1 MANVDAPFGFRLV
14 GKVGSNINNVGRTE
28 YRIAAS
34 EAAIYKGDP
43 VEFDTTGS
51 VAKAD
56 AASPLLGVFDG
67 CFYTDPTTSKPSWS
81 NYWPSNAATD
91 AVAFVFDDPMALYEI
106 QCDGTMA
113 LADLNLNADFI
124 FTASPTT
131 VNGQSVAEINSTTE
145 NTNATLPLK
154 LLHLSTDPDNS
165 DVSADNANWIVK
177 INNHQLSGGTG
188 TTGL

>member
-28 YRIAAS
+28 YSIAAS

-51 VAKAD
+51 IKKAD

-91 AVAFVFDDPMALYEI
+91 AVAFVFDDPMAL
-106 QCDGTMA
+106 
-113 LADLNLNADFI
+113 ADLNLNADFI

-131 VNGQSVAEINSTTE
+131 VNGQSVAEIDSTTE